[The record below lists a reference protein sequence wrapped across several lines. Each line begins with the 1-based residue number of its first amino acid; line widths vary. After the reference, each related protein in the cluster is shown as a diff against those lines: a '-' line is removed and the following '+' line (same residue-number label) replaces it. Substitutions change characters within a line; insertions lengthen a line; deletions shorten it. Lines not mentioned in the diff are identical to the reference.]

1 MAKKDQIRVPMS
13 MGGLIR
19 YNDEFASNFQISPGM
34 VIVLAILLIL
44 FVLILNNLG
53 VHWLGVL

>member
-19 YNDEFASNFQISPGM
+19 YNDEFKSNFQISPGM

-44 FVLILNNLG
+44 LVLVLNNLG
-53 VHWLGVL
+53 IRWLGVI